1 VWQLD
6 FKKIVVWSAATIAVV
21 IVVVLYHNINPAHSN
36 WFPKCPFRSVTGL
49 MCPGC
54 GAQRALH
61 YLFNFDVVNAA
72 KQNLLLV
79 ASIPYVVLGLAF
91 DHLLKPNALIAKWR
105 KRLYGKNAIVVVLVL
120 IVGFWVLRN
129 VL

>member
-1 VWQLD
+1 VWPLD
-6 FKKIVVWSAATIAVV
+6 YKKIALWSAATIAVV
-21 IVVVLYHNINPAHSN
+21 IVVVLYRNFNPIQSN
-36 WFPKCPFRSVTGL
+36 LFPKCPFRVLTGY

-61 YLFNFDVVNAA
+61 YLFNFDVLNAA
-72 KQNLLLV
+72 KQNFLLV

-91 DHLLKPNALIAKWR
+91 DHLLKPTAQLAQWR

-120 IVGFWVLRN
+120 IVGFWVMRN
-129 VL
+129 MW